1 MVRVSTIRFFLA
13 VMPAPAWLL
22 AGFVAVVLLGA
33 WTIVL
38 NPRNVDSAF
47 ACILLL
53 QLLSASSGYGPAA
66 SRGWL
71 DPLLV
76 SGRSRWSIAL
86 GSALAAALP
95 GLAAW
100 GAILLAA
107 LYAGPDAIAR
117 AFAPHRFAALVI
129 VSGGAWTFGLA
140 LPRLAGGALWMMAM
154 MGLALT
160 NAAFPRVVAIL
171 DRPEGVSQVLL
182 TAATCAA
189 WPLLFLG
196 DDPGPRDS
204 RVVVLSLAVVA
215 VLIGL
220 AVWYVATRDYTL
232 EEPS

>member
-13 VMPAPAWLL
+13 VMPTPACLV

-38 NPRNVDSAF
+38 NPRKVDSAF

-53 QLLSASSGYGPAA
+53 QFLSASSGYGPAA

-76 SGRSRWSIAL
+76 SGRSRLSIAL
-86 GSALAAALP
+86 GSAIAAALP

-100 GAILLAA
+100 SAILLAA
-107 LYAGPDAIAR
+107 LYAGPDAITR
-117 AFAPHRFAALVI
+117 AFAPHRFAALLI
-129 VSGGAWTFGLA
+129 VSGGAWAVGLR
-140 LPRLAGGALWMMAM
+140 LPRLAGGALWLMAM
-154 MGLALT
+154 IALAFAH
-160 NAAFPRVVAIL
+160 AAFPRVVEIL
-171 DRPEGVSQVLL
+171 DRPDGASQVLL
-182 TAATCAA
+182 TAAACAA

-196 DDPGPRDS
+196 DDPGPRDP
-204 RVVVLSLAVVA
+204 RVVVLSLASVA

-220 AVWYVATRDYTL
+220 AVRHVVTRDYTL
-232 EEPS
+232 QEPS